1 MKKVYNAPEAEIEK
15 FRLPSSALIT
25 TSEGGFNDSGEEG
38 ESPF

>member
-25 TSEGGFNDSGEEG
+25 TSEGGFEGGDEG